1 MNVFPFETQVI
12 KKEREKGTT
21 VPLFQL
27 CVFFIIIILYFG
39 FSAPIK
45 LSFPFVSF
53 AEYVTDSYV
62 CLGGRGSEHG
72 FFEKQLSLP
81 WKTELFK
88 NVLPVSSGNTC
99 MHNTV

>member
-1 MNVFPFETQVI
+1 M
-12 KKEREKGTT
+12 
-21 VPLFQL
+21 
-27 CVFFIIIILYFG
+27 
-39 FSAPIK
+39 K

>member
-1 MNVFPFETQVI
+1 MFPFETQVI

>member
-1 MNVFPFETQVI
+1 MFPFETQVI
-12 KKEREKGTT
+12 KTEREKGTT